1 MLPTTSMTS
10 IPMNEA
16 PRIIMP
22 PVTITTA
29 AIIVGAG
36 AILFVMV
43 IMPMTMTP

>member
-1 MLPTTSMTS
+1 MTS

-29 AIIVGAG
+29 AIIVGA
-36 AILFVMV
+36 ILLVMV
-43 IMPMTMTP
+43 IMPMTMTL